1 MIRPGVLACH
11 DGSMTDSQSEPV
23 GKDPLGVTGPTGVD
37 RRSSTFIDAVLDDLG
52 SSPTPYHAVDRASGL
67 LAESGFVAVDPANE
81 LPQDPGCY
89 LTANGGTLI
98 AWIQPHRRPD
108 AGFVIVGAHTDSPN
122 FRVKSHPDVI
132 SAGLAQ
138 IGLEVYGGVL
148 LNSWL
153 NRDLGLAGRVSV
165 GSDDGGGVEQVLIDI
180 EEPLLTIP
188 QLAIHLDREVSSNG
202 LDLNKQQHLTP
213 IWAVAQ
219 ANGASEQGS
228 GLRSFVGRRIG
239 VDPDRILAWDLMP
252 YDLQAPARFG
262 LNREFIASARIDN
275 LLSSFC
281 AARALAGLAA
291 EAGHDLPSATPVLV
305 LYDHEEIGSASA
317 TGAAGNL
324 LLSML
329 ERIAYAQGADRNGFL
344 TAMARSIAVSADGAH
359 ATHPNYVDKHDP
371 NHQIALNEGVVIKRN
386 ANQRYATDAVS
397 EAFIVD
403 VCRSAA
409 VPLQYYIHRNDLPCG
424 STIGPITAAR
434 LGVSTVDL
442 GAPQLA
448 MHSIRETA
456 GTVDAVYLADTLRG
470 AWAAD
475 RS

>member
-1 MIRPGVLACH
+1 MSA
-11 DGSMTDSQSEPV
+11 S
-23 GKDPLGVTGPTGVD
+23 DPTAVTGPTGID
-37 RRSSTFIDAVLDDLG
+37 RRSPEFIDHILADLG
-52 SSPTPYHAVDRASGL
+52 ASPTPYHAVERACDL
-67 LAESGFVAVDPANE
+67 LAASGFVAIDGAGE
-81 LPQDPGCY
+81 LSGDAGCY
-89 LTANGGTLI
+89 MTVNGGTLI
-98 AWIQPHRRPD
+98 AWIQPDHRPD
-108 AGFVIVGAHTDSPN
+108 AGFTVVGAHTDSPN
-122 FRVKSHPDVI
+122 FRVKSHPDVT
-132 SAGLAQ
+132 SAGFAQ

-165 GSDDGGGVEQVLIDI
+165 RSDEGAGTDQLLINID
-180 EEPLLTIP
+180 EPLMTIP
-188 QLAIHLDREVSSNG
+188 QLAIHLDREVSSKG

-213 IWAVAQ
+213 VWTVAPPTDDS
-219 ANGASEQGS
+219 ADGD
-228 GLRSFVGRRIG
+228 GLRSFVGRHLD
-239 VDPDRILAWDLMP
+239 VDPTRILAWDLMP
-252 YDLQAPARFG
+252 YDLQAPARLG
-262 LNREFIASARIDN
+262 RNREFIASARIDN

-281 AARALAGLAA
+281 ATRALAGLADDA
-291 EAGHDLPSATPVLV
+291 DPDQPAATPVLV
-305 LYDHEEIGSASA
+305 LYDHEEIGSESA

-359 ATHPNYVDKHDP
+359 ATHPNYADKHDP
-371 NHQIALNEGVVIKRN
+371 NHQIALNDGIVIKRN

-397 EAFIVD
+397 ESFMVD
-403 VCRSAA
+403 VCRSAS

-442 GAPQLA
+442 GAPQLS

-456 GTVDAVYLADTLRG
+456 GTLDAVYLADALRG
-470 AWAAD
+470 AWEAA
-475 RS
+475 RT

>member
-1 MIRPGVLACH
+1 MMGT
-11 DGSMTDSQSEPV
+11 MTDSPSEPSAT
-23 GKDPLGVTGPTGVD
+23 DPLSVTGPTGID
-37 RRSSTFIDAVLDDLG
+37 RNSSEFVEQIMADITA
-52 SSPTPYHAVDRASGL
+52 SPTPYHAVDQAVQL
-67 LAESGFVAVDPANE
+67 LESAGFATVDPTE
-81 LPQDPGCY
+81 TMSTEPGMY
-89 LTANGGTLI
+89 MTATGGTLI
-98 AWIQPHRRPD
+98 AWIQPDRPPD
-108 AGFVIVGAHTDSPN
+108 SGFVIVGAHTDSPN
-122 FRVKSHPDVI
+122 FRIKSHPDVT

-165 GSDDGGGVEQVLIDI
+165 GSDDGSAAEQILMNIS
-180 EEPLLTIP
+180 EPLLTIP
-188 QLAIHLDREVSSNG
+188 QLAIHLDRDVSSKG
-202 LDLNKQQHLTP
+202 LNLNKQQHLTP
-213 IWAVAQ
+213 MWTTAPADGQPTDAINFKRFVADRL
-219 ANGASEQGS
+219 GVSSE
-228 GLRSFVGRRIG
+228 
-239 VDPDRILAWDLMP
+239 RILAWDLMP
-252 YDLQAPARFG
+252 YDLQAPARLG
-262 LNREFIASARIDN
+262 MNGEFLASARIDN

-281 AARALAGLAA
+281 ATRALARLA
-291 EAGHDLPSATPVLV
+291 ERDGPDGPTATPVLV
-305 LYDHEEIGSASA
+305 LYDHEEIGSVTS

-329 ERIAYAQGADRNGFL
+329 ERIAYAQGADRNDYL
-344 TAMARSIAVSADGAH
+344 TAMARTIAVSADGAH

-371 NHQIALNEGVVIKRN
+371 NHQIALNAGIAIKRN

-397 EAFIVD
+397 ESFMVD
-403 VCRSAA
+403 VCRAA
-409 VPLQYYIHRNDLPCG
+409 TVPVQYYNHRNDLPCG

-456 GTVDAVYLADTLRG
+456 GTVDSVYLADALLG
-470 AWAAD
+470 VWAAD

>member
-1 MIRPGVLACH
+1 
-11 DGSMTDSQSEPV
+11 MTDSRSEPATN
-23 GKDPLGVTGPTGVD
+23 DPLDLTGPTGID
-37 RRSSTFIDAVLDDLG
+37 RRSSAFVDGVLADIG
-52 SSPTPYHAVDRASGL
+52 ASPTPYHAVERASEL
-67 LAESGFVAVDPANE
+67 LAGAGFVAVDPGNE
-81 LPQDPGCY
+81 LSRRPGRY
-89 LTANGGTLI
+89 LTASGGTLI
-98 AWIQPHRRPD
+98 AWVQPDRRPD
-108 AGFVIVGAHTDSPN
+108 AGFVVVGAHTDSPN

-165 GSDDGGGVEQVLIDI
+165 QSESGAIEQVLIDFD
-180 EEPLLTIP
+180 EPLLTIP
-188 QLAIHLDREVSSNG
+188 QLAIHLDREISSNG
-202 LDLNKQQHLTP
+202 LDLNKQEHLTP
-213 IWAVAQ
+213 MWTLAQ
-219 ANGASEQGS
+219 SNGEPGEET
-228 GLRSFVGRRIG
+228 GLRSFVSDRIG
-239 VDPDRILAWDLMP
+239 VDSGRILAWDLMP
-252 YDLQAPARFG
+252 YDLQSPARLG
-262 LNREFIASARIDN
+262 LDREFIASARIDN

-281 AARALAGLAA
+281 ATRALAGLADGGGH
-291 EAGHDLPSATPVLV
+291 EAASATPVLV
-305 LYDHEEIGSASA
+305 LYDHEEIGSESA

-371 NHQIALNEGVVIKRN
+371 NHQVALNAGIVIKRN
-386 ANQRYATDAVS
+386 ANQRYATDALS
-397 EAFIVD
+397 ESFMVD
-403 VCRSAA
+403 VCRSAS
-409 VPLQYYIHRNDLPCG
+409 VPLQFYIHRNDLPCG

-456 GTVDAVYLADTLRG
+456 GTVDAVYLADALRG

-475 RS
+475 RG

>member
-1 MIRPGVLACH
+1 
-11 DGSMTDSQSEPV
+11 MTESPSEPAA
-23 GKDPLGVTGPTGVD
+23 DEPSNATGPTGIDRNSGGFVD
-37 RRSSTFIDAVLDDLG
+37 SILADLG
-52 SSPTPYHAVDRASGL
+52 ASPTPYHAVRRASEL
-67 LAESGFVAVDPANE
+67 LGASGFVPVDPTE
-81 LPQDPGCY
+81 PLPVEPGSY
-89 LTANGGTLI
+89 LAASGGTLI
-98 AWIQPHRRPD
+98 AWIQPGRRPD

-122 FRVKSHPDVI
+122 FRVKSHPDVT

-153 NRDLGLAGRVSV
+153 NRDLGLAGRVSI
-165 GSDDGGGVEQVLIDI
+165 GSDDGSVAEQVLLDI
-180 EEPLLTIP
+180 AEPLLTIP
-188 QLAIHLDREVSSNG
+188 QLAIHLDRDVSTKG
-202 LDLNKQQHLTP
+202 LELDKQLHLTP
-213 IWAVAQ
+213 LWTV
-219 ANGASEQGS
+219 ASEDDPPADTE
-228 GLRSFVGRRIG
+228 GLKAFVAARLG
-239 VDPDRILAWDLMP
+239 VETERILAWDLMP
-252 YDLQAPARFG
+252 YDLQAPSRLG
-262 LNREFIASARIDN
+262 RNGEFMASARIDN

-281 AARALAGLAA
+281 ATRALAGFADDS
-291 EAGHDLPSATPVLV
+291 GHDVASATPVLV
-305 LYDHEEIGSASA
+305 LYDHEEIGSESA

-329 ERIAYAQGADRNGFL
+329 ERIAYAQGADRDGFL

-371 NHQIALNEGVVIKRN
+371 NHQVALNAGIVIKRN

-397 EAFIVD
+397 ESFMVD
-403 VCRSAA
+403 VCRGAG

-456 GTVDAVYLADTLRG
+456 GTVDAIYLADALRG

-475 RS
+475 RR